1 MFDFFVGMEFE
12 YPLVLLII
20 LLFVICSIFCK
31 ARKSAYYIPHLH
43 IYEKVKLGSNIT
55 QEILKWFAIV
65 FTIVALASPIREL
78 QTIHSKS
85 DGIDIVM
92 SLDTS
97 GSMRQIGFDRSN
109 VEKNRWHV
117 VSEIVD
123 DFIAK
128 RTNDNISLVVFG
140 SAVMT
145 ASPLSFDKRA
155 LSQILSHLDIGVAG
169 DKTALVDSVAS
180 SVNMLKESKAKSKVL
195 ILLTDGEDT
204 ASQIPLKVVQ
214 DMAKKYEVK
223 IYTIGIGRFNGFILD
238 ALADATGGKSFSASS
253 KDDLAEIYKTIDE
266 LEKTEIDQNKI
277 IQKEYYF
284 FYPLFVG
291 IMSLIGF
298 VFLRNRRV

>member
-1 MFDFFVGMEFE
+1 MFSGIEFE
-12 YPLVLLII
+12 YPYVLGIII
-20 LLFVICSIFCK
+20 LFILCSIFCK
-31 ARKSAYYIPHLH
+31 ARKASFYIPHLH
-43 IYEKVKLGSNIT
+43 IYEKVKLGSNIF
-55 QEILKWFAIV
+55 QELLKWSAISFALI
-65 FTIVALASPIREL
+65 ALASPIKEL

-97 GSMRQIGFDRSN
+97 GSMRQIGFDRDN

-117 VSEIVD
+117 VSDIVD
-123 DFIAK
+123 DFIK
-128 RTNDNISLVVFG
+128 QRTNDNISLIVFG
-140 SAVMT
+140 TSVMT

-169 DKTALVDSVAS
+169 DKTALIDSVAS
-180 SVNMLKESKAKSKVL
+180 GVDMLKESKAKSKVL

-204 ASQIPLKVVQ
+204 ASQIPLKIVQ

-223 IYTIGIGRFNGFILD
+223 IYTIGIGRFNRFLLD
-238 ALADATGGKSFSASS
+238 SLADSSGGKSFSANS
-253 KDDLAEIYKTIDE
+253 KDDLEEIYKTIDE
-266 LEKTEIDQNKI
+266 LEKTKIDQNKI
-277 IQKEYYF
+277 VQKEYYF
-284 FYPLFVG
+284 FYPLFVA

>member
-1 MFDFFVGMEFE
+1 MFDFLVGIEFE
-12 YPLVLLII
+12 YPFVLII
-20 LLFVICSIFCK
+20 IALFLICSIFCK
-31 ARKSAYYIPHLH
+31 ARKSSYFIPHLN
-43 IYEKVKLGSNIT
+43 IYEKVKLRSNVF
-55 QEILKWFAIV
+55 QELLKWLAIV
-65 FTIVALASPIREL
+65 FSIVALASPIREL

-97 GSMRQIGFDRSN
+97 GSMRQIGFDRTN

-128 RTNDNISLVVFG
+128 RINDNISLVVFG

-145 ASPLSFDKRA
+145 ASPLSFDKKA

-169 DKTALVDSVAS
+169 DKTALIDSVAS
-180 SVNMLKESKAKSKVL
+180 GVDMLKESKAKSKVL

-204 ASQIPLKVVQ
+204 ASQIPIKIVQ

-238 ALADATGGKSFSASS
+238 SLADSSGGKSFSASS

-277 IQKEYYF
+277 VQKKYYF
-284 FYPLFVG
+284 FYPLFIA

-298 VFLRNRRV
+298 VFLRNRRA

>member
-1 MFDFFVGMEFE
+1 MFDFLVGIEFE
-12 YPLVLLII
+12 YPLVLIVI

-55 QEILKWFAIV
+55 QETLKWLAIV
-65 FTIVALASPIREL
+65 CTIVALASPVREL

-109 VEKNRWHV
+109 VEKNRWNV

-128 RTNDNISLVVFG
+128 RINDNISLVVFG

-223 IYTIGIGRFNGFILD
+223 IYTIGIGRFNGFLLD
-238 ALADATGGKSFSASS
+238 SLADATGGKSFSARS
-253 KDDLAEIYKTIDE
+253 KDDLEEIYKTIDE
-266 LEKTEIDQNKI
+266 LEKTQIDQNKI

-298 VFLRNRRV
+298 VFLRNRRG